1 MISKVIKCISMLLQQ
16 SYKHDIVINFQYDD
30 EKELLQ
36 VEYGDGYQV
45 EYGDGYQVEIVLI
58 YSNWISDNGKVGDD
72 ILLKIYKA
80 IEGVKYS

>member
-1 MISKVIKCISMLLQQ
+1 MTSKVIKCISMLLQQ
-16 SYKHDIVINFQYDD
+16 SYKHDVVINFQWND

-36 VEYGDGYQV
+36 VEYGEGYH
-45 EYGDGYQVEIVLI
+45 VEIVLI

-80 IEGVKYS
+80 IEDVKYS

>member
-1 MISKVIKCISMLLQQ
+1 MVMVIRLSM
-16 SYKHDIVINFQYDD
+16 VI
-30 EKELLQ
+30 
-36 VEYGDGYQV
+36 
-45 EYGDGYQVEIVLI
+45 I

>member
-16 SYKHDIVINFQYDD
+16 SYKHDIVINFQWND

-36 VEYGDGYQV
+36 VEYGDGYH
-45 EYGDGYQVEIVLI
+45 VEIVLI

-80 IEGVKYS
+80 IESVKYS

>member
-16 SYKHDIVINFQYDD
+16 SYKHDVVINFQWND

-36 VEYGDGYQV
+36 VEYGEGY
-45 EYGDGYQVEIVLI
+45 YVEIVLI

-80 IEGVKYS
+80 IESVKYS

>member
-1 MISKVIKCISMLLQQ
+1 MISKVIKCINGLLQQ
-16 SYKHDIVINFQYDD
+16 AYMNGVVVNFQWHD

-36 VEYGDGYQV
+36 VEYGEGYH
-45 EYGDGYQVEIVLI
+45 VEIVLI

-80 IEGVKYS
+80 IEDVKYS

>member
-45 EYGDGYQVEIVLI
+45 EYGDHLF
-58 YSNWISDNGKVGDD
+58 
-72 ILLKIYKA
+72 
-80 IEGVKYS
+80 

>member
-30 EKELLQ
+30 QKELLQ
-36 VEYGDGYQV
+36 VEYGEGYH
-45 EYGDGYQVEIVLI
+45 VEIVLI
-58 YSNWISDNGKVGDD
+58 YYNWISDNGKVGDD

-80 IEGVKYS
+80 IESVKYS